1 VTDSFRP
8 QRLSSVVARWPLVGL
23 ADGGELGTN
32 IVGAA
37 AELDVVFFCRET
49 RQKETQ

>member
-1 VTDSFRP
+1 MTDSFRA
-8 QRLSSVVARWPLVGL
+8 QCLSSVVARWPLVGL
-23 ADGGELGTN
+23 ADGGELSAK
-32 IVGAA
+32 IVGAV